1 MTAADDRRAAAVA
14 LTNAALGKTKLPL
27 LVVRR
32 SRRHAGFG
40 LLMGSLIFGF
50 AVAVVWSAVES
61 GDALG
66 GPLLLLAVAAWYGV
80 QTGKIF
86 RDDSP
91 KLVVERAG
99 LAMPGVAPDPIPW
112 ARIAE
117 IRVATGFRALGGG
130 RIDIGLDAETFAGLS
145 LGQRWMGDPII
156 KRAGLSPVVSVLAA
170 SLDTDARKILDA
182 VRHYWPPEAQH

>member
-1 MTAADDRRAAAVA
+1 VTSSDERRAAAAA

-61 GDALG
+61 GDAIG

-91 KLVVERAG
+91 KLVIERAG
-99 LAMPGVAPDPIPW
+99 LAMPGVAPHPIPW
-112 ARIAE
+112 GHIGE
-117 IRVATGFRALGGG
+117 IRIATGFRALGGG
-130 RIDIGLDAETFAGLS
+130 RIDIGLDVEAFASLT
-145 LGQRWMGDPII
+145 LGQRWMGDPIV

-182 VRHYWPPEAQH
+182 MRHYWPPEDRT